1 MKRSKFYFI
10 LSAILV
16 AALMGFAFFLQEA
29 NARGEGRGFSGGSF
43 RGDEGYVEGPR
54 GGGVAEDPRGSRAAE
69 GPRGGAAARGPDGG
83 AVARG
88 PEGGVAA
95 RGPGGE
101 TYAETPRA
109 RATSDWD
116 HFHGPGWDKSVTES
130 AAGAA
135 VGFTDTLPAGA
146 TAVVVAGQTYYV
158 ASGVY
163 YQDCFM
169 GSDVNYCV
177 VPAPQ

>member
-1 MKRSKFYFI
+1 MKRSEFYFI

-29 NARGEGRGFSGGSF
+29 NARGEGRGFSGGSL
-43 RGDEGYVEGPR
+43 RGSEGYVESPR
-54 GGGVAEDPRGSRAAE
+54 EGRAAE
-69 GPRGGAAARGPDGG
+69 GPRGSAADRGADRG
-83 AVARG
+83 AVART
-88 PEGGVAA
+88 PERGVAA
-95 RGPGGE
+95 RPPVGTVRGE
-101 TYAETPRA
+101 ER
-109 RATSDWD
+109 RVKDDWD
-116 HFHGPGWDKSVTES
+116 HFYGSGWDKAVVQAPADAPVTI
-130 AAGAA
+130 
-135 VGFTDTLPAGA
+135 TDTLPGNA

-163 YQDCFM
+163 YQECFM

>member
-1 MKRSKFYFI
+1 MTRSKSYFI

-16 AALMGFAFFLQEA
+16 AALMGFAFFLQEV
-29 NARGEGRGFSGGSF
+29 NARGAGGGFSGGSF
-43 RGDEGYVEGPR
+43 RGGGGSVEGPR
-54 GGGVAEDPRGSRAAE
+54 GGGVAEGPRGSGAAE
-69 GPRGGAAARGPDGG
+69 GPRGGVAARGPEGG

-88 PEGGVAA
+88 PEGGIAA
-95 RGPGGE
+95 RPPDR
-101 TYAETPRA
+101 TVNAERR
-109 RATSDWD
+109 RATDDWD
-116 HFHGPGWDKSVTES
+116 HFYGPGWDKSAAES
-130 AAGAA
+130 AAGTA